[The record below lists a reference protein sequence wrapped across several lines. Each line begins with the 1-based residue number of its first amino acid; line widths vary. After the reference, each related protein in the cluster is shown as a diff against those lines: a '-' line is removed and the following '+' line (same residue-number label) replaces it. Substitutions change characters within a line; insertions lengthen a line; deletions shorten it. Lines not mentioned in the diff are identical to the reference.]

1 MSDRTKGRDRQP
13 PFLTEA
19 LSHSIRISEVLSRLP
34 ANPRRRPGQ
43 RWLVGRTAEIQCL
56 TDAVMDDWRHGR
68 VTDVEATQSINA
80 YIQLLHR
87 GLALHFGELA
97 PSCCISSL
105 VITASPVS
113 YADITRSL
121 PAPTRPRPESGT
133 VVEPTSEIG
142 DEEILDITDRTSL
155 LVEPTLPSPRWLR
168 SSEPS
173 SP

>member
-19 LSHSIRISEVLSRLP
+19 LSHSIRIAEVLSRLP
-34 ANPRRRPGQ
+34 ASTRQRPGQ
-43 RWLVGRTAEIQCL
+43 RWLVGRTAEVQCL

-121 PAPTRPRPESGT
+121 PAPTRPPSGT
-133 VVEPTSEIG
+133 VVEQTSEIG
-142 DEEILDITDRTSL
+142 DEEILDITDRASL
-155 LVEPTLPSPRWLR
+155 VVEPTLPSPRWLR
-168 SSEPS
+168 STRSEPS

>member
-1 MSDRTKGRDRQP
+1 MTKGRDREP

-19 LSHSIRISEVLSRLP
+19 LSHAIRISEVLARLP
-34 ANPRRRPGQ
+34 SSTRRRPGQ
-43 RWLVGRTAEIQCL
+43 RWLVGRTTEVRCL
-56 TDAVMDDWRHGR
+56 TGAVMDDWRHGR

-121 PAPTRPRPESGT
+121 PPPTRPPSGT
-133 VVEPTSEIG
+133 VVEQTSEIG
-142 DEEILDITDRTSL
+142 DDEILDITDRTSL
-155 LVEPTLPSPRWLR
+155 LVEPTRPSPRWLPAPRSHR
-168 SSEPS
+168 SSP
-173 SP
+173 